1 MKIILEK
8 ISLLGLSFMLV
19 STFAIS
25 PLLPEM
31 TAAYTAAGISL
42 NQIDFLLSVPSFMII
57 AVLLAS
63 PYLSRFL
70 TEKLIF
76 VLGLLCISLGG
87 SLPAL
92 TQDYPLVLMSRLVL
106 GLGIGL
112 INERAITIISQH
124 YSGSERAKMLGIRGS
139 TEVLGSATLTFLAG
153 QLLRGS
159 WSSGFLIYLLS
170 LPLLGFY
177 LLFGNAK
184 SDDKSKV
191 ANHPKKAKTDLSA
204 RQVWHIV
211 FMALYAGSV
220 ILINTGI
227 TIRLPML
234 VEELKLG
241 TAIDSS
247 LILSLMML
255 MGILAGTLFASL
267 MAHFR
272 QFLQPLVLLAL
283 ALGLVLIWL
292 APNLVF
298 LAIGALTTGFVYSIG
313 VTSVFHR
320 LSEILRTNQLALG
333 TTLVLLGC
341 NLGGGMAA
349 SVVSFLSAMSGSN
362 SNLFLTLAILC
373 FIAGLVLLLPLLV
386 KRQPDRAI

>member
-1 MKIILEK
+1 
-8 ISLLGLSFMLV
+8 
-19 STFAIS
+19 
-25 PLLPEM
+25 
-31 TAAYTAAGISL
+31 
-42 NQIDFLLSVPSFMII
+42 
-57 AVLLAS
+57 
-63 PYLSRFL
+63 
-70 TEKLIF
+70 
-76 VLGLLCISLGG
+76 
-87 SLPAL
+87 
-92 TQDYPLVLMSRLVL
+92 
-106 GLGIGL
+106 
-112 INERAITIISQH
+112 
-124 YSGSERAKMLGIRGS
+124 
-139 TEVLGSATLTFLAG
+139 
-153 QLLRGS
+153 
-159 WSSGFLIYLLS
+159 
-170 LPLLGFY
+170 
-177 LLFGNAK
+177 
-184 SDDKSKV
+184 
-191 ANHPKKAKTDLSA
+191 
-204 RQVWHIV
+204 
-211 FMALYAGSV
+211 MALYAGSV

-313 VTSVFHR
+313 VTSVFYR
-320 LSEILRTNQLALG
+320 LSVILRTNQLALG